1 MMPLGAV
8 LVFAAGGLAGLI
20 GCWLAGRGRAA
31 ALRALLEREIA
42 GLEEQLAAAK
52 AEAQARESRLEA
64 VLAEAGEQRERVAG
78 LGATLEA
85 ERKRLATVIED
96 LAAMT
101 ARRDGMQ
108 REAQV
113 LAADLAAARADL
125 ENEQRHSAQKL
136 AVLTGAREELTNQ
149 FKALAGEILEE
160 KSRRFTEQNQANLG
174 QLLDPLKTRLVE
186 FQAKVEE
193 VQKEGIAG
201 RSELKSQLEN
211 LQKLNQQLSDGAASL
226 VTALRGS
233 TKTQGDWGEF
243 ILEQILE
250 GSGLRQGVEYRMQET
265 LITEE
270 SRRARPDVIVNLPG
284 GKHLVLDSKVS
295 LVAYTDYCNAESE
308 ASRASNL
315 AAHMASVRTHVANL
329 ARKDYHTLYRLRSLD
344 FVVMFIPV
352 EPAFMLAI
360 AEDAKLWQEAYAK
373 NVLLVSPTTLLFVIR
388 TVANLWR
395 QEKQTRN
402 VDEIMRRGVALYD
415 KVVGFVTELEK
426 VGERIRQAG
435 ESYDT
440 ALQRLKTGPGSV
452 IRQVELLRKLGV
464 KPTRTLP
471 ASVVEEQLSLLDEDE
486 DEPLLEEESGEVET
500 GIRD

>member
-1 MMPLGAV
+1 
-8 LVFAAGGLAGLI
+8 
-20 GCWLAGRGRAA
+20 
-31 ALRALLEREIA
+31 
-42 GLEEQLAAAK
+42 
-52 AEAQARESRLEA
+52 
-64 VLAEAGEQRERVAG
+64 
-78 LGATLEA
+78 
-85 ERKRLATVIED
+85 
-96 LAAMT
+96 
-101 ARRDGMQ
+101 
-108 REAQV
+108 
-113 LAADLAAARADL
+113 
-125 ENEQRHSAQKL
+125 
-136 AVLTGAREELTNQ
+136 
-149 FKALAGEILEE
+149 
-160 KSRRFTEQNQANLG
+160 
-174 QLLDPLKTRLVE
+174 
-186 FQAKVEE
+186 
-193 VQKEGIAG
+193 
-201 RSELKSQLEN
+201 
-211 LQKLNQQLSDGAASL
+211 
-226 VTALRGS
+226 
-233 TKTQGDWGEF
+233 
-243 ILEQILE
+243 
-250 GSGLRQGVEYRMQET
+250 
-265 LITEE
+265 
-270 SRRARPDVIVNLPG
+270 
-284 GKHLVLDSKVS
+284 
-295 LVAYTDYCNAESE
+295 
-308 ASRASNL
+308 
-315 AAHMASVRTHVANL
+315 VANL